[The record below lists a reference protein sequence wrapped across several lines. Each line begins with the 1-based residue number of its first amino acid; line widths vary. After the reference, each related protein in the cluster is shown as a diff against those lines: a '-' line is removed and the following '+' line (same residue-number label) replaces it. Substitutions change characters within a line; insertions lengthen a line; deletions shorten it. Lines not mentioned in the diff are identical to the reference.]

1 LDFTRNKGG
10 NHMRPKDFQL
20 AQRIGDGLI
29 AYDRNHRRLFGIRL
43 KAHRDAFIEQV
54 LESIH
59 RVAYPS
65 VIARR
70 DISPERANPNSP
82 LFDPVRAAIL
92 KQRTGQT
99 DEAFWFIFLFVHFG
113 KHLRTGWRLTRDVYG
128 CLGNGAPWTWAR
140 VGSNPRSFRS
150 WLADNRAALTGDGV
164 ARHFGNHRKYE
175 SLDAWSRNGTGEAVE
190 SYVQWVAPPRT
201 HQQLI
206 QAAQAEVGNDARRLF
221 HFLYGSMNRV
231 TRFGRT
237 AKFDYLTML
246 GKLNLAPIEPGSTY
260 MEGATGPFTG
270 ARLLF
275 GGSTNADLERLELDS
290 WLVELGGQLGVG
302 MQVLE
307 DSLCNWQKSPSRFI
321 AFRG

>member
-1 LDFTRNKGG
+1 
-10 NHMRPKDFQL
+10 MRPKDIQL
-20 AQRIGDGLI
+20 AQRIEEGLI
-29 AYDRNHRRLFGIRL
+29 AHGRNHRQLRGIRS
-43 KAHRDAFIEQV
+43 KACRDAFIEQV

-59 RVAYPS
+59 RVDYAS

-70 DISPERANPNSP
+70 DISRERANPNSP

-92 KQRTGQT
+92 KQRAGQI
-99 DEAFWFIFLFVHFG
+99 DEAFRFIFLFVHFG

-140 VGSNPRSFRS
+140 VSGNPRTFRT
-150 WLADNRAALTGDGV
+150 WLADSRAALTGDGV

-175 SLDAWSRNGTGEAVE
+175 SLDAWSPNGTGEAVE
-190 SYVQWVAPPRT
+190 SYVQWVAPLRT

-206 QAAQAEVGNDARRLF
+206 QAAQAEVGNDPRRLF
-221 HFLYGSMNRV
+221 HLLYVSMNRV
-231 TRFGRT
+231 ARFGRT

-246 GKLNLAPIEPGSTY
+246 GKLRLAPIEPGSTY

-275 GGSTNADLERLELDS
+275 GGSTSADFERAELDG